1 MSKELVYVAVGP
13 DRYQAQI
20 IADACRSEGYQVELL
35 SADIEGIAPNL
46 GWAESHRL
54 LVFAEDADAVRAI
67 VDDCLR
73 GRDR

>member
-1 MSKELVYVAVGP
+1 MSKELVYVPVGP

-20 IADACRSEGYQVELL
+20 ITDACRSEGYQVELL
-35 SADIEGIAPNL
+35 SADIEVIAPNL
-46 GWAESHRL
+46 GWPESHRL

-67 VDDCLR
+67 VDGCLR